1 LQAQKF
7 AMSVTIVQQD
17 TRTLDQLMNNEDYL
31 FVFDDIYKY
40 TPDRIKYLFPGFA
53 ITGRF
58 DFIGPLKGFLPAVV
72 VSSPDE
78 IVVTIQPGLAQCES
92 FGLIITKPK
101 AITITQSDIDSYKT
115 ANNITTNLF
124 TTYLC
129 VQTNIIG
136 CNDGIKTTNME
147 WVLSTRSESKRFD
160 LSTAPNCR
168 IPILALDIDT
178 STTIYNASVNIPL
191 TAELYP

>member
-1 LQAQKF
+1 
-7 AMSVTIVQQD
+7 MSVAIVQQD
-17 TRTLDQLMNNEDYL
+17 IRTLDQLMNNEDYL

-58 DFIGPLKGFLPAVV
+58 DFIGPSKGFLPAVV
-72 VSSPDE
+72 VSSPNE

-101 AITITQSDIDSYKT
+101 AITITQSEIDSYKT
-115 ANNITTNLF
+115 VNNITTNLF

-129 VQTNIIG
+129 VQTNIIR

-160 LSTAPNCR
+160 LSTTPNCR

-191 TAELYP
+191 TADLYP

>member
-1 LQAQKF
+1 
-7 AMSVTIVQQD
+7 MSIAIVQQD
-17 TRTLDQLMNNEDYL
+17 VRTLDQLMNNEDYL
-31 FVFDDIYKY
+31 FVFDEVYKY

-58 DFIGPLKGFLPAVV
+58 DFIGPLKGFLPAGV
-72 VSSPDE
+72 VSSSND
-78 IVVTIQPGLAQCES
+78 IVITIHPGLAQCES

-101 AITITQSDIDSYKT
+101 VITITQSDIDSYKT
-115 ANNITTNLF
+115 VNNITTNLF

-129 VQTNIIG
+129 VQTNTIG

-160 LSTAPNCR
+160 LSTTPNCR
-168 IPILALDIDT
+168 IPILVLDIDT

-191 TAELYP
+191 TADLYP

>member
-1 LQAQKF
+1 
-7 AMSVTIVQQD
+7 MSVTIVQQD
-17 TRTLDQLMNNEDYL
+17 IRTLDQLMNNEDYL
-31 FVFDDIYKY
+31 FVFDDVYKY

-53 ITGRF
+53 ITGQF
-58 DFIGPLKGFLPAVV
+58 DFIGPLKGFLPAAV
-72 VSSPDE
+72 VSSSND

-92 FGLIITKPK
+92 FGLIIPKPK
-101 AITITQSDIDSYKT
+101 AITITRSDIDGYKT
-115 ANNITTNLF
+115 VNNITTNRF

-160 LSTAPNCR
+160 LSTTPNCR

-191 TAELYP
+191 TADLYP

>member
-1 LQAQKF
+1 
-7 AMSVTIVQQD
+7 MD
-17 TRTLDQLMNNEDYL
+17 NEDYL
-31 FVFDDIYKY
+31 FVFDDVYKY

-58 DFIGPLKGFLPAVV
+58 DFIGPLRGFLPAVIGA
-72 VSSPDE
+72 SATND
-78 IVVTIQPGLAQCES
+78 IVVTIRPGLAQCES
-92 FGLIITKPK
+92 FGLIIPKSK
-101 AITITQSDIDSYKT
+101 AITITQNEIDIYKT
-115 ANNITTNLF
+115 ENNITTNLF

-136 CNDGIKTTNME
+136 CNESIRTTNME
-147 WVLSTRSESKRFD
+147 WVLSTISESKRFD
-160 LSTAPNCR
+160 LNATPNCR

>member
-1 LQAQKF
+1 MPVA
-7 AMSVTIVQQD
+7 TVQQD

-31 FVFDDIYKY
+31 FVFDDVYKY

-58 DFIGPLKGFLPAVV
+58 DFIGPLKGFLPATVT
-72 VSSPDE
+72 SSPND
-78 IVVTIQPGLAQCES
+78 IIVTIQTGLAQCES
-92 FGLIITKPK
+92 FGLIIPKPK
-101 AITITQSDIDSYKT
+101 AITITQSEIDSYKT
-115 ANNITTNLF
+115 VNNITTNLF
-124 TTYLC
+124 IIYLC

-147 WVLSTRSESKRFD
+147 WVLSTRSESKRFN
-160 LSTAPNCR
+160 LSATPNCR

-191 TAELYP
+191 TADLYP

>member
-7 AMSVTIVQQD
+7 DMPVAIVQQD
-17 TRTLDQLMNNEDYL
+17 IRTLDQLMSNEDYL

-58 DFIGPLKGFLPAVV
+58 DFIGPLKGFLPAVI
-72 VSSPDE
+72 VSSPSD
-78 IVVTIQPGLAQCES
+78 IAVTIQPGLAQCQS

-101 AITITQSDIDSYKT
+101 TITITQSEIDSYKT
-115 ANNITTNLF
+115 VNNITANLF
-124 TTYLC
+124 TAYLC

-136 CNDGIKTTNME
+136 CNDGVKSTNME
-147 WVLSTRSESKRFD
+147 WVLSTRSESRRFD
-160 LSTAPNCR
+160 LSATPNCR

-178 STTIYNASVNIPL
+178 STTIYNTSVNIPL
-191 TAELYP
+191 TADLYP

>member
-1 LQAQKF
+1 
-7 AMSVTIVQQD
+7 MSIAIVQQD
-17 TRTLDQLMNNEDYL
+17 IRTLDQLMNKEDYL

-72 VSSPDE
+72 VSSPNE
-78 IVVTIQPGLAQCES
+78 IVVTIQPGLAQCGS

-101 AITITQSDIDSYKT
+101 AITITQSEIDSYKT
-115 ANNITTNLF
+115 ANNITTNRF
-124 TTYLC
+124 TAYLC

-160 LSTAPNCR
+160 LSTTPNCR
-168 IPILALDIDT
+168 IPILVLDIDT

-191 TAELYP
+191 TADLYP

>member
-1 LQAQKF
+1 
-7 AMSVTIVQQD
+7 MSVAIVQQD
-17 TRTLDQLMNNEDYL
+17 IRTLDQLMNNENYL

-53 ITGRF
+53 ITGSF
-58 DFIGPLKGFLPAVV
+58 DFIGPLKGFLPAVIV
-72 VSSPDE
+72 TSAPND
-78 IVVTIQPGLAQCES
+78 IVVTIQPGLAQCGS
-92 FGLIITKPK
+92 FGLIIPKPK
-101 AITITQSDIDSYKT
+101 AITITQTEIDSYKT
-115 ANNITTNLF
+115 QNNITTNLF

-160 LSTAPNCR
+160 LTTTPNCR

-178 STTIYNASVNIPL
+178 STTTYSASVNIPL

>member
-1 LQAQKF
+1 MPVA
-7 AMSVTIVQQD
+7 IVQQD
-17 TRTLDQLMNNEDYL
+17 IRTLDQLMNNEDYL

-58 DFIGPLKGFLPAVV
+58 DFIGPLKGFLPAAVT
-72 VSSPDE
+72 SSLNN
-78 IVVTIQPGLAQCES
+78 ITVTIQPGLAQCES
-92 FGLIITKPK
+92 FGLIISKPK
-101 AITITQSDIDSYKT
+101 AITIIQSEINSYKT
-115 ANNITTNLF
+115 GNNITTNLF
-124 TTYLC
+124 TAYLC

-147 WVLSTRSESKRFD
+147 WVLSTRSESKRFN
-160 LSTAPNCR
+160 LTAAPNCR
-168 IPILALDIDT
+168 IPILALDINT
-178 STTIYNASVNIPL
+178 STSIYGASVNIPL

>member
-1 LQAQKF
+1 MTVA
-7 AMSVTIVQQD
+7 IVQQD
-17 TRTLDQLMNNEDYL
+17 IRTLDQLMNNEDYL
-31 FVFDDIYKY
+31 FVFDEVYKY

-72 VSSPDE
+72 TSSPSD
-78 IVVTIQPGLAQCES
+78 IVVTMQPGLAQCES
-92 FGLIITKPK
+92 FGLIISKPK
-101 AITITQSDIDSYKT
+101 AITITKSEIDSYKT
-115 ANNITTNLF
+115 ANSITTNLF

-129 VQTNIIG
+129 VQTNIIR

-147 WVLSTRSESKRFD
+147 WVLSTSSESKRFN
-160 LSTAPNCR
+160 LSDTPNCR
-168 IPILALDIDT
+168 IPILVLDIDT
-178 STTIYNASVNIPL
+178 STTIYHASVNIPL

>member
-1 LQAQKF
+1 MPVA
-7 AMSVTIVQQD
+7 IVQQD

-53 ITGRF
+53 ITGHF

-72 VSSPDE
+72 TSSPN
-78 IVVTIQPGLAQCES
+78 IGVTIQPGLAQCES
-92 FGLIITKPK
+92 FGLIIPKPK
-101 AITITQSDIDSYKT
+101 TITITRSEIDSYKT

-136 CNDGIKTTNME
+136 CNDGIKSTNME

-160 LSTAPNCR
+160 LSTTPNCR

-191 TAELYP
+191 TADLYP

>member
-1 LQAQKF
+1 
-7 AMSVTIVQQD
+7 MSVTVVQQD
-17 TRTLDQLMNNEDYL
+17 IRTLDQLMNNEDYL
-31 FVFDDIYKY
+31 FVFDEIYKY
-40 TPDRIKYLFPGFA
+40 TPDRMKYLFPGFA
-53 ITGRF
+53 ISGRF
-58 DFIGPLKGFLPAVV
+58 DFIGPVKGFLPTVML
-72 VSSPDE
+72 SSPDG

-92 FGLIITKPK
+92 FGLIIPKPK

-160 LSTAPNCR
+160 LSTTPNCR

-191 TAELYP
+191 TADLYP

>member
-1 LQAQKF
+1 
-7 AMSVTIVQQD
+7 MSVTIVQQD
-17 TRTLDQLMNNEDYL
+17 IRTLDQLMINEDYL
-31 FVFDDIYKY
+31 FVFDDVYKY

-58 DFIGPLKGFLPAVV
+58 DFIGPLKGFLPAVMGA
-72 VSSPDE
+72 SAPND
-78 IVVTIQPGLAQCES
+78 IVVTIQPGLVQCES
-92 FGLIITKPK
+92 FGLIIPKPK
-101 AITITQSDIDSYKT
+101 AITITQTEIDIYKT
-115 ANNITTNLF
+115 ENNITANLF

-136 CNDGIKTTNME
+136 CNEGIKTTNME

-160 LSTAPNCR
+160 LSATPNCR

-178 STTIYNASVNIPL
+178 STTIYSASVNIPL